1 MSDSNR
7 LAGFKVRPKSTGPA
21 EVCKADEVGEACG
34 FVDLALRKK
43 SGRRSSPRKCQRH
56 PKVSPR
62 AGEGI
67 EAEADRLV
75 SLKVR

>member
-7 LAGFKVRPKSTGPA
+7 LAGLKARPKSTGPA
-21 EVCKADEVGEACG
+21 EVGEARG
-34 FVDLALRKK
+34 FVDLAPRKK
-43 SGRRSSPRKCQRH
+43 SGRKSSPRKCQRH

-67 EAEADRLV
+67 SAEADRLV